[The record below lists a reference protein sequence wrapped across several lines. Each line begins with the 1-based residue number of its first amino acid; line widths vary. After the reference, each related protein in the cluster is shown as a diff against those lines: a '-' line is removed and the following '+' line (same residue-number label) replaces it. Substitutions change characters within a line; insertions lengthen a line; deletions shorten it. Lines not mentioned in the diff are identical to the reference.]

1 MNLALSQAQRTIGAI
16 VLVCLLPIV
25 IGVVAY
31 LSDWQPSNAKSYGE
45 LIQPPYALPARFAD
59 SDGRWRIVVAGHGG
73 CAEECKRLLDIAYR
87 AHVGLYKRM
96 PSASRMWV
104 SDDATA
110 SAAATKELLSRQP
123 DLKIAVLDDDKKAFD
138 FDQPGPRLYLLDPE
152 GRVALRYPNTPDD
165 QALFKAVL
173 KDLERLLR
181 YS

>member
-1 MNLALSQAQRTIGAI
+1 MKLALSQAQRTIGAI
-16 VLVCLLPIV
+16 VAVCLLPVV
-25 IGVVAY
+25 IGVAAY
-31 LSDWQPSNAKSYGE
+31 FSNWQPSGAKSNGE

-59 SDGRWRIVVAGHGG
+59 SDGRWRIVVAGHGT
-73 CAEECKRLLDIAYR
+73 CAEDCKRLLDIAYR

-96 PSASRMWV
+96 PSASRMWI
-104 SDDATA
+104 SDDAAA
-110 SAAATKELLSRQP
+110 SAAAGSELLARQP
-123 DLKIAVLDDDKKAFD
+123 DLKVAVLDDKKAFD